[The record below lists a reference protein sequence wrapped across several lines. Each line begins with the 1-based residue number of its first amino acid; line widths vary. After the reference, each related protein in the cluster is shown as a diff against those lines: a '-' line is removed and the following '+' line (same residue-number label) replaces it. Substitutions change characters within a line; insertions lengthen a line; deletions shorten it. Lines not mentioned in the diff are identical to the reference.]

1 MKDILNQN
9 SILYLMSSLQRKIF
23 KVINE
28 KVSKEYMLH
37 PGQIPMLFLIQKHPG
52 ISQREIAKIMDVEPG
67 TVAVMLKRMEK
78 SGLVYRQEDSK
89 DRRISRVFLTSKAQ
103 EILNSVRVIV
113 RDIETSLMEVLTEE
127 EQKKL
132 EEILYK
138 IRNKIDEQFV
148 ANEQRKESGDGC

>member
-1 MKDILNQN
+1 MKDFLNQHN
-9 SILYLMSSLQRKIF
+9 ILYQMSVLQRKIF

-113 RDIETSLMEVLTEE
+113 RDIETSLMEALTQE
-127 EQKKL
+127 EQKQL
-132 EEILYK
+132 DELLSK